1 MRKESIMKNT
11 EYDFQTVI
19 DRHSTNS
26 LKWDLFDDD
35 YPMWVADMDFM
46 VAPKIQQT
54 ILKRASHPVF
64 GYSIVPDS
72 LFEAYISWWD
82 RRYGLKMSRD
92 EMLYATG
99 VMPSISSMIRCL
111 TDVGDEILIQSPVY
125 HVFFYV
131 IEDNNRKVLE
141 NELIFR
147 DGKYE
152 IDFDDLD
159 EKLSKVKMMILC
171 NPQNPVGKIWSKEE
185 LGQIGE
191 LCKKHDVILISD
203 EIHCDL
209 TDPGTSYNPFMTSSD
224 YNNTILCISP
234 SKSFNVAGF
243 QSSVVYTKNPELLEK
258 IRTQLHV
265 DNSDSCNVFAVS
277 AVEAAYNESEDWF
290 EELKEVIFENKQIV
304 KDYLEKE
311 LPVIRLVECD
321 ATYLL
326 WLDCTSLNVSS
337 NVLSEFLRSNQGLF
351 LSSGSDFGQVG
362 DGFLR
367 LNIACPSKLLKEGLL
382 RLKAGVIALNNIN
395 RLSKNIG

>member
-46 VAPKIQQT
+46 VAPNIQQA

-72 LFEAYISWWD
+72 LFEAYINWWD
-82 RRYGLKMSRD
+82 RRYGLEMSRD

-147 DGKYE
+147 DGNYE

-185 LGQIGE
+185 LGKIGE

-258 IRTQLHV
+258 IRTQFHV

-277 AVEAAYNESEDWF
+277 AVEAAYNESEDWL

-304 KDYLEKE
+304 KDYLENE
-311 LPVIRLVECD
+311 LPVIKLVECD

-326 WLDCTSLNVSS
+326 WLDCTALNVSS
-337 NVLSEFLRSNQGLF
+337 KVLSELLRSNQGLF

>member
-1 MRKESIMKNT
+1 MKNT

-46 VAPKIQQT
+46 VAPNIQQA

-185 LGQIGE
+185 LGKIGE

-258 IRTQLHV
+258 IRTQMHI

-277 AVEAAYNESEDWF
+277 AVEAAYNESEDWL

>member
-46 VAPKIQQT
+46 VAPNIQQA

-72 LFEAYISWWD
+72 LFEAYINWWD
-82 RRYGLKMSRD
+82 RRYGLEMSRD

-147 DGKYE
+147 DGNYE

-185 LGQIGE
+185 LGKIGE

-277 AVEAAYNESEDWF
+277 AVEAAYNESEDWL

-304 KDYLEKE
+304 KDYLENE
-311 LPVIRLVECD
+311 LPVIKLVECD

-326 WLDCTSLNVSS
+326 WLDCTALNVSS
-337 NVLSEFLRSNQGLF
+337 KVLSEFLRSNQGLF
-351 LSSGSDFGQVG
+351 LSSGSDFGQIG

-367 LNIACPSKLLKEGLL
+367 LNIACPPKLLKEGLL

-395 RLSKNIG
+395 RMSKNIG

>member
-1 MRKESIMKNT
+1 MKNT

-147 DGKYE
+147 DGNYE

-159 EKLSKVKMMILC
+159 EKLSKVKMILC
-171 NPQNPVGKIWSKEE
+171 NPHNPVGKIWSKEE

-258 IRTQLHV
+258 IRTQMHI

-277 AVEAAYNESEDWF
+277 AVEAAYNESEDWL

-395 RLSKNIG
+395 RMSKNIG

>member
-147 DGKYE
+147 DGNYE

-258 IRTQLHV
+258 IRTQFHV

-277 AVEAAYNESEDWF
+277 AVEAAYNESEDWL